1 MSDETAVTPAVSEDI
16 FNAVTQIAEV
26 SIDWRS
32 LNGGEIYDRFIQ
44 KGAKLGIQAN
54 KVIRILKKEG
64 HFNEDDT
71 NTLAK
76 VKKDRLEQRE
86 KFVNLSDDGLEVL
99 RNAMHNFANNIEV
112 EEDVKFVVT

>member
-44 KGAKLGIQAN
+44 KGAKPYLVEVDSLLHPPHIQ
-54 KVIRILKKEG
+54 RIPLLRPQ
-64 HFNEDDT
+64 NV
-71 NTLAK
+71 TL
-76 VKKDRLEQRE
+76 
-86 KFVNLSDDGLEVL
+86 
-99 RNAMHNFANNIEV
+99 
-112 EEDVKFVVT
+112 